1 VKKDTLLGSWMEN
14 VGPSRNYTNM
24 EPEQSGQLEYILG
37 CVSVGVA
44 ILDCADLRIRYAN
57 AHLLSLLEESW
68 HPRGV
73 IDHQLEE
80 IMPSEAFKVAQPLLQ
95 EVCSSGRSASYTEIA
110 FEGFLKTRGRTYW
123 RVEIQP
129 APTVASMSGSKVQTQ
144 RRSNTR
150 EALLLTVEDQ
160 TNLVHSRLRLKAFHN
175 VSSAIAGPYAL
186 SRVLDRIL
194 QAVQEMVGSTRCG
207 VILIEQPDASS
218 ELRLPGLEEQSLSET
233 RATVDSPTIVR
244 VAAQRGLHAQSQDWH
259 PELSQ
264 QLLVGRVMLT
274 RQTMVITDTSRI
286 PELEFPLL
294 DDAGLPRRPG
304 SVLSVPIF
312 EPISDEKQDGN
323 PTSNGTP
330 PTGTVLGTIEVYH
343 RRARGFPPEEVELLE
358 QFAQQAGLAIQKAR
372 LFRDI
377 NRLAQVANRNARQRE
392 NIMQAIPD
400 GVIIYDAQWH
410 IADINHAA
418 RNMLGWSDEMIGMHV
433 SEALV
438 RSHAIFRYDPKN
450 IPTIVARLEQRA
462 LEGSID
468 EVKIVGADGQPY
480 TMRRSQAPIRDNRG
494 DIFAYVVVY
503 HDVTEQAIARERIE
517 AEVIARTAELEQRN
531 QALQIAKAAQEME
544 RARLQLLLERLP
556 SGVMLV
562 SAADKR
568 ITLINN
574 IGAHLLQRMGW
585 VPEDT
590 SPTSLGVFHRGTTPT
605 LPGGQVSTIN
615 RGSTAAEDMEAI
627 SSQAVGINIET
638 LLRTI
643 AIYGPSGSIMPYE
656 QQPLSLAFSKGE
668 AKDAELHFTQADG
681 QPMFLLVNAAP
692 LRMSDGTISS
702 AVTVWHDI
710 TQLKTLERAR
720 EDFFTTMAHEL
731 KTPLANIRAHVS
743 ALLANDLQ
751 WSVQEQH
758 DFLEV
763 ADEQVERL
771 VDMINHFLDASRVE
785 AGALRLELE
794 PILLTEMLED
804 LQDRLEGLITF
815 SQRHLKIRTAPD
827 SPAVMADYE
836 LIMSVLTNLLSN
848 AFRYAPEGD
857 TVILEAEPVY
867 DKLDQQLP
875 GVELR
880 VIDHGPGITPEQQ
893 AQLFTRFSTFAAMR
907 RPAADRPGQSAPG
920 RRRGSIRWN
929 PAATGLG
936 LYISRGIIEAHGST
950 LTLKSSPGQGATF
963 AFILPAANAI
973 KREGG

>member
-1 VKKDTLLGSWMEN
+1 MG
-14 VGPSRNYTNM
+14 
-24 EPEQSGQLEYILG
+24 PEQSGQLEYILG
-37 CVSVGVA
+37 CVSIGVA

-57 AHLLSLLEESW
+57 AHLLWLLEESW

-73 IDHQLEE
+73 IGHQLAE
-80 IMPSEAFKVAQPLLQ
+80 IMPGEAYRVAQPLLQ
-95 EVCSSGRSASYTEIA
+95 EVCSSGRSASYSEIP

-129 APTVASMSGSKVQTQ
+129 APNTASMSDFVGQTQ
-144 RRSNTR
+144 GTHNACD
-150 EALLLTVEDQ
+150 ALFVTVEDQ
-160 TNLVHSRLRLKAFHN
+160 TNLVHSRLRLDAFHN

-186 SRVLDRIL
+186 PRVLDRIL
-194 QAVQEMVGSTRCG
+194 QAVQEMVGSTRCA
-207 VILIEQPDASS
+207 VILIEQPEAGS
-218 ELRLPGLEEQSLSET
+218 ELRIPGLEEQTHAET
-233 RATVDSPTIVR
+233 RPTVDAATTIR
-244 VAAQRGLHAQSQDWH
+244 VAAQRGLHVQSQDWH
-259 PELSQ
+259 PELNE
-264 QLLVGRVMLT
+264 QLLVGRIKRT
-274 RQTMVITDTSRI
+274 GQTMVITDTSRI

-312 EPISDEKQDGN
+312 EPISDDGQDRN
-323 PTSNGTP
+323 PPSNSTP
-330 PTGTVLGTIEVYH
+330 LTGSVLGTIEVYH
-343 RRARGFPPEEVELLE
+343 RRARGFPAEEVELLE

-400 GVIIYDAQWH
+400 GVIIYDARWH
-410 IADINHAA
+410 IAEINHAA
-418 RNMLGWSDEMIGMHV
+418 RKLLGWSDDMIGVHV
-433 SEALV
+433 SEALA
-438 RSHAIFRYDPKN
+438 RSHAIFRYDARN
-450 IPTIVARLEQRA
+450 IPNIVAMLQRRA
-462 LEGSID
+462 LAGSID
-468 EVKIVGADGQPY
+468 EIKIVGADGQRY
-480 TMRRSQAPIRDNRG
+480 TMRRSQAPIRDSRG
-494 DIFAYVVVY
+494 DIFAFVVVY

-517 AEVIARTAELEQRN
+517 AEVVARTAELEQRN
-531 QALQIAKAAQEME
+531 QALQTAKAAQEME

-562 SAADKR
+562 SASDKH

-585 VPEDT
+585 IPEAT
-590 SPTSLGVFHRGTTPT
+590 NPISAATIPRGPTPPLSGN
-605 LPGGQVSTIN
+605 QVSTKN
-615 RGSTAAEDMEAI
+615 RESTAADDTGAI
-627 SSQAVGINIET
+627 AAQAVGINIET

-643 AIYGPSGSIMPYE
+643 TIYGPSGAVMPYE
-656 QQPLSLAFSKGE
+656 QQPLSLALSKGE
-668 AKDAELHFTQADG
+668 ANEAELHFTQADG
-681 QPMFLLVNAAP
+681 QPLFLLVNAAP

-794 PILLTEMLED
+794 PILLAEMLED
-804 LQDRLEGLITF
+804 LQDRLVGLITF
-815 SQRHLKIRTAPD
+815 SQRHLEIRAAPD
-827 SPAVMADYE
+827 LPAVMADYE
-836 LIMSVLTNLLSN
+836 LIMSVLMNLLSN
-848 AFRYAPEGD
+848 AFRFAPEGD
-857 TVILEAEPVY
+857 TVLLEADPVY
-867 DKLDQQLP
+867 DKLDQQLL

-880 VIDHGPGITPEQQ
+880 VIDHGPGITSEQQ

-907 RPAADRPGQSAPG
+907 RPAADRPGQSVPV
-920 RRRGSIRWN
+920 RRRGSIRWS

-950 LTLKSSPGQGATF
+950 LTLKSSPGEGATF
-963 AFILPAANAI
+963 AFILPAANAT